1 MQPPK
6 GNEDVR
12 LEALTRWVTAQTGVD
27 AAAVP
32 ASTDASF
39 RRYFRFQLPSGS
51 LVAMDAPPERE
62 DSRPFVEVAGR
73 LANAGVPVPE
83 IVAADLAQGFLLL
96 SDMGRQTWLDT
107 LNEANADDAFRRA
120 IATLICI
127 QRADSSG
134 LPQYDEALLR
144 RELAL
149 FPDWYIQRHLVEQLG
164 LPLSAAQ
171 APDLYDDLRELE
183 ALLVARALAQ
193 SQVFVHRDYMPRNL
207 MQGTADPGVLDFQ
220 DAVLGPISYD
230 AVSLFK
236 DAFISWPEERVEG
249 WLREYWHA
257 ARAAEL
263 PVPDDVQSF
272 LHDCDLMGA
281 QRHLKVIGIF
291 ARICHRDGKP
301 RYLTDAPRF
310 FRYLQTVAG
319 RHVEL
324 APLRRVLQ
332 RLAAA
337 GAPELAS

>member
-6 GNEDVR
+6 GNEDIR
-12 LEALTRWVTAQTGVD
+12 LDALTRWVRAQTGVD

-39 RRYFRFQLPSGS
+39 RRYFRFQLPSRS

-62 DSRPFVEVAGR
+62 DSRPFIEIAER
-73 LANAGVPVPE
+73 LASAGVPVPE
-83 IVAADLAQGFLLL
+83 IIAADLAQGFLLL

-107 LNEANADDAFRRA
+107 LNEANADQAFQRA
-120 IATLICI
+120 IATLILI
-127 QRADSSG
+127 QQADSTG
-134 LPQYDEALLR
+134 LPRYDEALLR

-149 FPDWYIQRHLVEQLG
+149 FPDWYIQRHLVEHLR

-171 APDLYDDLRELE
+171 APALHDDLRELE
-183 ALLVARALAQ
+183 AVLIARAVAQ
-193 SQVFVHRDYMPRNL
+193 AQVFVHRDYMPRNL
-207 MQGTADPGVLDFQ
+207 MQGEADPGVLDFQ

-236 DAFISWPEERVEG
+236 DAFISWPEARVEG
-249 WLREYWHA
+249 WLRQYWAA
-257 ARAAEL
+257 ARDAGL
-263 PVPDDVQSF
+263 PVPGDVQVF

-310 FRYLQTVAG
+310 FRYLQTVAA
-319 RHVEL
+319 RHAEL
-324 APLRRVLQ
+324 APLRRVLA

-337 GAPELAS
+337 GAPELAG